1 MLSKIIFKN
10 IINLIIFNCVNLFVP
25 LILIPLIITK
35 FNTKVYGEFIFYN
48 SIFILLG
55 FILNLGSTQSALILI
70 NKYKKSITEVYSSIL
85 TLKLCIMFFFLL
97 TYYILSELLVDLI
110 PNYTIYY
117 IYFLVYELF
126 LSDWVYYY
134 KNKLNIMALI
144 NSLNKLF
151 PLICLLLFDKY
162 INAFSTLL
170 LIFLT
175 SSILSGIIS
184 IIYLYFKN
192 IKFKF
197 QSILTIKNNLKIIFS
212 FFWVFLLGK
221 TRLIANKLV
230 VGSFFSFE
238 LLAVFDIAEK
248 IKNIT
253 LLPSQIIVDS
263 NYSTQSKSFN
273 TLLFK
278 KTMLMVLISTITLI
292 LLSLAVIKNLFI
304 FKDINKDFLFSILL
318 AFSPLLI
325 LQSVNYHI
333 QKSYLL
339 STSKLKLLNRVSI
352 ISSLSFFLIL
362 SFLLILNNVSIYCL
376 IINNIMSALIASF
389 FYIKYIINENI
400 LFK

>member
-1 MLSKIIFKN
+1 
-10 IINLIIFNCVNLFVP
+10 
-25 LILIPLIITK
+25 
-35 FNTKVYGEFIFYN
+35 
-48 SIFILLG
+48 
-55 FILNLGSTQSALILI
+55 
-70 NKYKKSITEVYSSIL
+70 
-85 TLKLCIMFFFLL
+85 
-97 TYYILSELLVDLI
+97 
-110 PNYTIYY
+110 
-117 IYFLVYELF
+117 
-126 LSDWVYYY
+126 
-134 KNKLNIMALI
+134 MALI